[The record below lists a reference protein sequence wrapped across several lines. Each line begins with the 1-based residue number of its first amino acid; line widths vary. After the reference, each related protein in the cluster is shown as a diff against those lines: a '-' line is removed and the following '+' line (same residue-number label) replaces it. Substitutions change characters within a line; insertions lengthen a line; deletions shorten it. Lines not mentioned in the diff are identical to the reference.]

1 MHAMPQQLVAVRIKD
16 GLFVGN
22 QTSSQD
28 DEFLFMNKVT
38 HIVNCAG
45 SETPNLYQQA
55 NIHYLSFHWRD
66 LPNTILFDAE
76 GRNVRQIF
84 EFIEKGLE
92 KGECVLVHSVLG
104 VSRSCAV
111 VAAYL
116 MHKYGWSLDNT
127 VAFMRTAH
135 PDMDVKP
142 YFLRQLGLLARRL
155 ELEHDIFHP
164 ELDVSRFAL
173 DNEQWMLRNTYTN
186 SLGFD
191 HLRNNDIR
199 NAVLSHEDRARAN
212 PPPPSRR
219 RITFSDTGQGTAV
232 SSAVTKPIIAGKQI
246 SENPEKLQLLPATR
260 GILAKAPSVL
270 KHALQSPDGL
280 QCTKDVWPLKS
291 QNPNTHHAAAAAL
304 KPAAA
309 AQLHQTQPYRG
320 AENAQPQPPTMTV
333 RRIDGPP
340 GGAATAGGGANAGA
354 GGVNYSAFQ
363 SRFNQTAGAAG
374 PPVAVA
380 GPPAATHQHQ
390 PPPPQVQQQPPQQL
404 RAGGYSSF
412 TSMLQPQQAGGSP
425 MQRPA
430 ADPLSSRTSSP
441 LALHPQQQ
449 QAPPPQAQ
457 TQQQPAYSPVAGSAL
472 HGMQNGTGVAGG
484 TPAWAN
490 VGSSYVNPSLLR
502 QEERPG
508 DRRDVYQPL
517 TQTKQPAKELSR
529 RDAGD
534 VELQGRGR
542 ASPSLRDAQDDV
554 AQPAPTPAAAA
565 AAAAASEQR
574 QPPQREQQPRPTRQ
588 GLANAGN
595 GGGLRGR
602 QLTSQFAMQGARKG
616 SPLPQRQDVKNQVC
630 FLLGEEGG
638 GGGRK

>member
-199 NAVLSHEDRARAN
+199 NAVLAHEDRARAN

-246 SENPEKLQLLPATR
+246 SEAPEKLQLVPATR

-333 RRIDGPP
+333 RRVDGPP
-340 GGAATAGGGANAGA
+340 GGATAGGGVNAGA
-354 GGVNYSAFQ
+354 AGGINYSAFQ
-363 SRFNQTAGAAG
+363 SRFNQTAGASG

-380 GPPAATHQHQ
+380 GRDTLSTHQHQ
-390 PPPPQVQQQPPQQL
+390 PPPPQASHQPQPPQQ
-404 RAGGYSSF
+404 
-412 TSMLQPQQAGGSP
+412 
-425 MQRPA
+425 
-430 ADPLSSRTSSP
+430 
-441 LALHPQQQ
+441 QQQ
-449 QAPPPQAQ
+449 QQLRTNSGTIVPQDA
-457 TQQQPAYSPVAGSAL
+457 
-472 HGMQNGTGVAGG
+472 
-484 TPAWAN
+484 
-490 VGSSYVNPSLLR
+490 
-502 QEERPG
+502 ERRAST
-508 DRRDVYQPL
+508 D
-517 TQTKQPAKELSR
+517 SR
-529 RDAGD
+529 R
-534 VELQGRGR
+534 
-542 ASPSLRDAQDDV
+542 SSNN
-554 AQPAPTPAAAA
+554 
-565 AAAAASEQR
+565 S
-574 QPPQREQQPRPTRQ
+574 
-588 GLANAGN
+588 NSN
-595 GGGLRGR
+595 NN
-602 QLTSQFAMQGARKG
+602 SSNNNNK
-616 SPLPQRQDVKNQVC
+616 
-630 FLLGEEGG
+630 
-638 GGGRK
+638 GRKKGKN